1 MLQMVEYRRSE
12 VFLTELME
20 NICDKMK
27 DFVRARL
34 KSNGQ
39 LVVIP
44 LFSQAGQMNS
54 MISDVDIIQDS
65 DLNKSLQFYCEGILE
80 ENEESFVKRFSEGG
94 ENLDIKLC
102 TEAAQLCNHTVE
114 QDYEFEANDEL

>member
-1 MLQMVEYRRSE
+1 
-12 VFLTELME
+12 ME

-65 DLNKSLQFYCEGILE
+65 DLNKSLQFYVSFISISLKYTLYNKRSKILFFILLRLT
-80 ENEESFVKRFSEGG
+80 SGAKK
-94 ENLDIKLC
+94 I
-102 TEAAQLCNHTVE
+102 T
-114 QDYEFEANDEL
+114 EFERNSKAFFFFKLN